1 MREISFDTETTGLN
15 PLDGDRLV
23 EIGGVELINF
33 IPTGRV
39 CHLYVNPQRDMPEEA
54 FRIHGLSAEFLSDK
68 PVFTDVADEFLDF
81 VGDARLVIH
90 NAPFDM
96 GFINMELGRCNKPKI
111 PNTQVLDTLKL
122 ARRKFTTGSVSL
134 DALCSRY
141 GIDNSKRVYHG
152 ALLDAELLAEVYLE
166 MNGGKQKNLGLM
178 PDDEAN
184 ELDTTGS
191 DEPKKRIAAQ
201 QRPVPLSP
209 TLSEEEIEA
218 HAKFIAGMKAD
229 PAWNKYLK

>member
-33 IPTGRV
+33 IPTGRT

-68 PVFTDVADEFLDF
+68 PLFVDVADEFLDF
-81 VGDARLVIH
+81 VGDSRLVIH

-122 ARRKFTTGSVSL
+122 ARRKFPTGSVSL

-141 GIDNSKRVYHG
+141 GVDNTKRVYHG

-178 PDDEAN
+178 PDDEAID
-184 ELDTTGS
+184 LDKLN
-191 DEPKKRIAAQ
+191 DEPKKRVAAK
-201 QRPVPLSP
+201 QRPNPLSP
-209 TLSEEEIEA
+209 SLSEEEIEA
-218 HAKFIAGMKAD
+218 HAKFLAGMKSD

>member
-23 EIGGVELINF
+23 EIGGVELFNF
-33 IPTGRV
+33 IPTGRT
-39 CHLYVNPQRDMPEEA
+39 CHLYINPERDMPEEA

-68 PVFTDVADEFLDF
+68 PLFVDVADEFLDF

-96 GFINMELGRCNKPKI
+96 GFINMELARCNKPKI
-111 PNTQVLDTLKL
+111 PETQVLDTLKL
-122 ARRKFTTGSVSL
+122 ARRRFPTGSVSL

-152 ALLDAELLAEVYLE
+152 ALLDAELLADVYLE
-166 MNGGKQKNLGLM
+166 MNGGKQKNLGLT
-178 PDDEAN
+178 PDENPID
-184 ELDTTGS
+184 LDNLD
-191 DEPKKRIAAQ
+191 DEPKKRIAAK
-201 QRPVPLSP
+201 QRPTPLPNFVSD
-209 TLSEEEIEA
+209 EEREA
-218 HAKFIAGMKAD
+218 HAQFLAGMKAE
-229 PAWNKYLK
+229 PIWNKYLK

>member
-15 PLDGDRLV
+15 PIDGDRLV
-23 EIGGVELINF
+23 EVGGVELINF
-33 IPTGRV
+33 IPTGRT

-68 PVFTDVADEFLDF
+68 PIFADVADEFLEF
-81 VGDARLVIH
+81 VGDSRLVIH

-96 GFINMELGRCNKPKI
+96 GFINMELGRCKKPKI
-111 PNTQVLDTLKL
+111 PNKQVLDTLKL
-122 ARRKFTTGSVSL
+122 ARRKFPTGSVSL

-141 GIDNSKRVYHG
+141 GVDNTKRVYHG

-166 MNGGKQKNLGLM
+166 MNGGKQKNLGLL
-178 PDDEAN
+178 PGDETID
-184 ELDTTGS
+184 LDKLN
-191 DEPKKRIAAQ
+191 DEPKKRGAAK
-201 QRPVPLSP
+201 QRPVLLPS

-218 HAKFIAGMKAD
+218 HARFIAGMKSD
-229 PAWNKYLK
+229 PTWNKYLK

>member
-33 IPTGRV
+33 IPTGRT

-68 PVFTDVADEFLDF
+68 PLFVDVADEFLDF
-81 VGDARLVIH
+81 VGDSRLVIH

-122 ARRKFTTGSVSL
+122 ARRKFPTGSVSL

-141 GIDNSKRVYHG
+141 SVDNTKRVYHG

-166 MNGGKQKNLGLM
+166 MNGGKQKNLGLV
-178 PDDEAN
+178 PDDEAID
-184 ELDTTGS
+184 LDKLS
-191 DEPKKRIAAQ
+191 DEPKKRVAAM
-201 QRPVPLSP
+201 QRPTPLSP
-209 TLSEEEIEA
+209 SLSEEEIEA
-218 HAKFIAGMKAD
+218 HAKFLAGMKSD

>member
-33 IPTGRV
+33 IPTGRT

-68 PVFTDVADEFLDF
+68 PVFADVADEFLDF

-96 GFINMELGRCNKPKI
+96 GFINMELARCNKPKI
-111 PNTQVLDTLKL
+111 SNTQVLDTLKL
-122 ARRKFTTGSVSL
+122 ARRKFPTGSVSL

-178 PDDEAN
+178 PDDEAID
-184 ELDTTGS
+184 LDNIG
-191 DEPKKRIAAQ
+191 DDQPKQRIAAK
-201 QRPVPLSP
+201 QRPIPLSP
-209 TLSEEEIEA
+209 ALSEEEIEA
-218 HAKFIAGMKAD
+218 HAKFIAGMKTD